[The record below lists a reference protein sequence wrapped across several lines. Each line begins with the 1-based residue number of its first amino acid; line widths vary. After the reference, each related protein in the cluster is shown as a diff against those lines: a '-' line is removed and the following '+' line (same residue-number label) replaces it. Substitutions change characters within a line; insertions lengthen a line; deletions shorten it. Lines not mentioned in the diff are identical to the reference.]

1 MFTNILNRID
11 FFRKVLINSIFIIV
25 LLLIFLGLLIAPF
38 LSSSI
43 DKKSSILVLDISSQ
57 ASGNNTFFNF
67 DNGLTTFQIVNVIES
82 AKEDKEIEII
92 LIDSSMMSLSA
103 TDALE
108 IGQALENF
116 KATGKKVVS
125 YGDFFFQHQYLLA
138 SFANEILIN
147 PFGLVYIEGYKDF
160 RLYFKNALE
169 KYKIDVSTYVA
180 GEYKSASEIFTND
193 SMTES
198 TKIES
203 RRFLG
208 SLWNNWVEIVSS
220 NREDFLKISIQKYI
234 DDIGNLVSSA
244 KNGSELAVTLGLA
257 DKVLNRIELE
267 EYLLN
272 LSNGKRK
279 YYLNFLDYFEKI
291 SLPQSSNKLAIIN
304 AEGEIV
310 DGDFDENNLSN
321 GHFARLISK
330 VKNGDFAGLLIR
342 LNTPGGS
349 GFASESIRQ
358 EILELKETGLPII
371 ISMADIAAS
380 GGYWISA
387 DANEIWASPFSLT
400 GSIGVWTA
408 VPNFEE
414 SLNEV
419 GINYD
424 GISTTSFNPSL
435 IKKPDANSNLL
446 LQNLV
451 DSAYQDFLDLVSKG
465 RALDRTYTDSISQG
479 KVWDA
484 DNAKEIGLIDQI
496 GSQRNALDRLAEL
509 ANINDYSIEIIESEK
524 NYFDQIEKYFSGIFF
539 NYANFFNAEKF
550 GYTMKNILTK
560 QKPFPFQLNLL
571 CLECIKGL

>member
-1 MFTNILNRID
+1 
-11 FFRKVLINSIFIIV
+11 
-25 LLLIFLGLLIAPF
+25 
-38 LSSSI
+38 
-43 DKKSSILVLDISSQ
+43 
-57 ASGNNTFFNF
+57 
-67 DNGLTTFQIVNVIES
+67 
-82 AKEDKEIEII
+82 
-92 LIDSSMMSLSA
+92 
-103 TDALE
+103 
-108 IGQALENF
+108 
-116 KATGKKVVS
+116 
-125 YGDFFFQHQYLLA
+125 
-138 SFANEILIN
+138 
-147 PFGLVYIEGYKDF
+147 
-160 RLYFKNALE
+160 
-169 KYKIDVSTYVA
+169 
-180 GEYKSASEIFTND
+180 
-193 SMTES
+193 MTES

-203 RRFLG
+203 KRFLG
-208 SLWNNWVEIVSS
+208 SLWENWVEIVSL
-220 NREDFLKISIQKYI
+220 NREDLLKISIQNYI
-234 DDIGNLVSSA
+234 DDIGSLVSSA
-244 KNGSELAVTLGLA
+244 KNGSELAVSLGLA

-267 EYLLN
+267 DYFLD
-272 LSNGKRK
+272 LSDGNRK

-291 SLPQSSNKLAIIN
+291 SLPESSTKLAIIN

-310 DGDFDENNLSN
+310 DGDYDENNLSN

-358 EILELKETGLPII
+358 EILELKKTGLPII

-408 VPNFEE
+408 VPNFEQ

-484 DNAKEIGLIDQI
+484 NNAKEIGLIDQI

-509 ANINDYSIEIIESEK
+509 ANVNDYSIEIIESEK

-550 GYTMKNILTK
+550 GYTMKNILNK

>member
-11 FFRKVLINSIFIIV
+11 FFRKVLVNSIFIII
-25 LLLIFLGLLIAPF
+25 LLLIFLALLIAPF
-38 LSSSI
+38 LNSSI
-43 DKKSSILVLDISSQ
+43 DKKSSILVLDGTSQSS
-57 ASGNNTFFNF
+57 SSSNFFDFNT
-67 DNGLTTFQIVNVIES
+67 GLSTFQIINVIET
-82 AKEDKEIEII
+82 AQEDNEIEII

-116 KATGKKVVS
+116 KATGKKVIS

-138 SFANEILIN
+138 SFADEILIN

-160 RLYFKNALE
+160 RLYLKDALE
-169 KYKIDVSTYVA
+169 KYKIDVNTYIA

-203 RRFLG
+203 KRFLG
-208 SLWNNWVEIVSS
+208 SLWENWLEIVSL
-220 NREDFLKISIQKYI
+220 NRKDFLKISIQNYV
-234 DDIGNLVSSA
+234 DDIGSLVSSA
-244 KNGSELAVTLGLA
+244 KNGSELAVSLGLA

-267 EYLLN
+267 DYFLN
-272 LSNGKRK
+272 LSDGNRK

-291 SLPQSSNKLAIIN
+291 SLPESSNKLAIIN

-310 DGDFDENNLSN
+310 DGDYDENNLSN

-330 VKNGDFAGLLIR
+330 VKNKDFAGLLIR

-358 EILELKETGLPII
+358 EILELKKTGLPII

-408 VPNFEE
+408 IPNFER
-414 SLNEV
+414 SLNEIGV
-419 GINYD
+419 IYD

-435 IKKPDANSNLL
+435 IKKPDENSSLL

-451 DSAYQDFLDLVSKG
+451 DSAYEDFLDLVSKG
-465 RALDRTYTDSISQG
+465 RALDRNYTNSISQG

-484 DNAKEIGLIDQI
+484 FKAKEIGLSLIHI
-496 GSQRNALDRLAEL
+496 
-509 ANINDYSIEIIESEK
+509 
-524 NYFDQIEKYFSGIFF
+524 
-539 NYANFFNAEKF
+539 
-550 GYTMKNILTK
+550 
-560 QKPFPFQLNLL
+560 
-571 CLECIKGL
+571 

>member
-1 MFTNILNRID
+1 
-11 FFRKVLINSIFIIV
+11 
-25 LLLIFLGLLIAPF
+25 
-38 LSSSI
+38 
-43 DKKSSILVLDISSQ
+43 
-57 ASGNNTFFNF
+57 
-67 DNGLTTFQIVNVIES
+67 
-82 AKEDKEIEII
+82 
-92 LIDSSMMSLSA
+92 
-103 TDALE
+103 
-108 IGQALENF
+108 
-116 KATGKKVVS
+116 
-125 YGDFFFQHQYLLA
+125 
-138 SFANEILIN
+138 
-147 PFGLVYIEGYKDF
+147 
-160 RLYFKNALE
+160 
-169 KYKIDVSTYVA
+169 
-180 GEYKSASEIFTND
+180 
-193 SMTES
+193 MTES

-203 RRFLG
+203 KRFLG
-208 SLWNNWVEIVSS
+208 SLWENWVEIVSL
-220 NREDFLKISIQKYI
+220 NREDLLKISIQNYI
-234 DDIGNLVSSA
+234 DDIGSLVSSA
-244 KNGSELAVTLGLA
+244 KNGSELAVSLGLA

-267 EYLLN
+267 DYFLN
-272 LSNGKRK
+272 LSDGNRK

-291 SLPQSSNKLAIIN
+291 SLPESSNKLAIIN

-310 DGDFDENNLSN
+310 DGDYDENNLSN

-358 EILELKETGLPII
+358 EILELKKNGLPII

-408 VPNFEE
+408 VPNFEQ

-484 DNAKEIGLIDQI
+484 NNAKEIGLIDQI

-509 ANINDYSIEIIESEK
+509 ANVKDYSIEIIESEK

-539 NYANFFNAEKF
+539 NYANFFNTEKF
-550 GYTMKNILTK
+550 GYTMKNILNK
-560 QKPFPFQLNLL
+560 QKPFPFQLNLI